1 MTVYPKYAVVGHA
14 RTAVYLCALT
24 SFFICVYWRPLNK
37 LVSLWYNSDDYAHGF
52 AIIPISIYIIW
63 KKRAALAEIDFNSSA
78 SGLLLI
84 IISLLVYLFSRYAE
98 IESMAAFT
106 IIPCLYGTVLYLF
119 GLKAWKELLF
129 PVTFLIF
136 AMPVPSQ
143 IYAWLTIP
151 LQLLVSKTSA
161 ELAGFLDCPVFR
173 EGNIIHL
180 PDKVF
185 QIVTACS
192 GLRSLISLLAVSTVA
207 GYFMLRSNLLR
218 SVLFL
223 SAVPVAIAVN
233 ILRVFLLVAVFY
245 YFRIDL
251 SAGAAH
257 TGLGILTFALALFT
271 IFISAGILSR
281 WNSPASEN

>member
-14 RTAVYLCALT
+14 RTAVYLCALI
-24 SFFICVYWRPLNK
+24 SFFICAYWRPLNK

-63 KKRAALAEIDFNSSA
+63 KKRSALAEIDFNSSS

-98 IESMAAFT
+98 IESVAAFT
-106 IIPCLYGTVLYLF
+106 IIPCLYGTVLYLL

-257 TGLGILTFALALFT
+257 TGLGILTFVLALFT

-281 WNSPASEN
+281 WNSPA